1 MNSGPGNI
9 GGVFVHDRYEH
20 DQSLTRLAGW
30 WGHRKEDRFEM
41 EHKFVASPGAQS
53 FMVSNPPVLCIAAL
67 RASTDLF
74 MEAGMENLREKS
86 VRLTA
91 FLEALVDTRLAGKV
105 TILTPRD
112 PSARGAQLSL
122 VFNQPVVDL
131 HKRVSARG
139 VICDVRKPDVMRIA
153 PAPLYNN
160 YSDVLKF
167 VGLLQEE
174 LQ

>member
-1 MNSGPGNI
+1 MAP
-9 GGVFVHDRYEH
+9 
-20 DQSLTRLAGW
+20 
-30 WGHRKEDRFEM
+30 
-41 EHKFVASPGAQS
+41 
-53 FMVSNPPVLCIAAL
+53 
-67 RASTDLF
+67 
-74 MEAGMENLREKS
+74 LREKS

-91 FLEALVDTRLAGKV
+91 YLEALVDTRLQGKV

-122 VFNQPVVDL
+122 VFNQPVVDV

-160 YSDVLKF
+160 FADVLTF
-167 VGLLQEE
+167 VTLLEEE